1 MGEEFS
7 TIIEEIPQN
16 HLSGT

>member
-7 TIIEEIPQN
+7 C
-16 HLSGT
+16 